1 MGLFANFNISGSAM
15 SGQTIRLNTIAS
27 NMANADT
34 VSSTEKEAYRARQT
48 VFQAV
53 QVSQQNPELAG
64 VKMAGI
70 VESNA
75 PVIKKYDPNSPF
87 AGQDGYV
94 YATNV
99 DTVEEMVNMLSASR
113 SYQNNVEVLN
123 TSKDLL
129 IRTLSLGS

>member
-1 MGLFANFNISGSAM
+1 MGLFSNFNISVGAISAQ
-15 SGQTIRLNTIAS
+15 SVRLNTIES

-34 VSSTEKEAYRARQT
+34 VSSTEAEAYKARQT
-48 VFQAV
+48 VFQASMI
-53 QVSQQNPELAG
+53 QKNSPELAG
-64 VKMAGI
+64 VKMLGI

-87 AGQDGYV
+87 AGEDGYV
-94 YATNV
+94 YANNV

-123 TSKDLL
+123 TSKELL

>member
-1 MGLFANFNISGSAM
+1 MGLFSNFNISGSAM

-34 VSSTEKEAYRARQT
+34 VSSTEKDAYKARQT
-48 VFQAV
+48 VFQAIP
-53 QVSQQNPELAG
+53 VSQQNPELAG

-87 AGQDGYV
+87 AGEDGYV
-94 YATNV
+94 FATNV
-99 DTVEEMVNMLSASR
+99 NTVEEMVNMLSASR

>member
-1 MGLFANFNISGSAM
+1 MGLFSNFSISGSAM

-34 VSSTEKEAYRARQT
+34 VSSSQDKAYKARQT
-48 VFQAV
+48 VFQTMMMDKK
-53 QVSQQNPELAG
+53 NPELAG

-75 PVIKKYDPNSPF
+75 PVIKKYDPSSPF
-87 AGQDGYV
+87 AGEDGYV
-94 YATNV
+94 FATNV